1 MLGHCFEDCGLGR
14 VLIQTDILNEHS
26 QAAIAKLGAQREG
39 VMRRHVRR
47 ADGSW
52 RDTVLFSLLVD
63 EWPAARARLEDR
75 LQTLT

>member
-1 MLGHCFEDCGLGR
+1 MGR
-14 VLIQTDILNEHS
+14 VLIQTDVLNEHS
-26 QAAIAKLGAQREG
+26 QAAIRKLGAQHEG

-52 RDTVLFSLLVD
+52 RDTVLFSILVD